1 MATALFTNG
10 RIARAKN
17 SYGVYQDY
25 CKGSAS
31 YEYSR
36 DGADMVY
43 VISASVKIDSGWYYS
58 AVVSC
63 TAVVAGTTYTWQVKP
78 STTTYQSGTWTQS
91 KTVRVT
97 TGDTSGVTA
106 SVSLGPSACSW
117 SGTFVV
123 TAPPSYTVTFNANGG
138 SVSTA
143 SKTVTSGS
151 TYGTLPTPTRTGYAF
166 AGWYTAASGGTQ
178 ITASSAVSIT
188 ANQTLYAHWTAN
200 TYTVTF
206 NANGGGTPSPA
217 SKTVTY
223 ASTYGTLATVS
234 RSGYQFLGWFT
245 AASGGTQI
253 TDSTTVSITAA
264 QTLYAHWKALSI
276 LRVKHNGQW
285 KTSTEI
291 YAKINGVWTPSV
303 TVYTKTNGQWKQS
316 T

>member
-1 MATALFTNG
+1 VNT
-10 RIARAKN
+10 
-17 SYGVYQDY
+17 
-25 CKGSAS
+25 
-31 YEYSR
+31 
-36 DGADMVY
+36 
-43 VISASVKIDSGWYYS
+43 
-58 AVVSC
+58 
-63 TAVVAGTTYTWQVKP
+63 
-78 STTTYQSGTWTQS
+78 
-91 KTVRVT
+91 
-97 TGDTSGVTA
+97 
-106 SVSLGPSACSW
+106 
-117 SGTFVV
+117 
-123 TAPPSYTVTFNANGG
+123 YTVTFNANGG

-143 SKTVTSGS
+143 SKTVTYAS
-151 TYGTLPTPTRTGYAF
+151 TYGTLPTPTRTGYTF
-166 AGWYTAASGGTQ
+166 AGWYTAASGGTS
-178 ITASSAVSIT
+178 ITSSTTVSIT

-217 SKTVTY
+217 SKSVTY

-234 RSGYQFLGWFT
+234 RSGHEFLGWFT

-253 TDSTTVSITAA
+253 TESTTVSITAA